1 MRLDYQSDV
10 PPGDAYQKALDE
22 FHSFYYLRLNQR
34 RQEHLV
40 SLNLPLRGK
49 RVWEVS
55 AGIGD
60 HTSFFL
66 DRECHVTC
74 SEAREDLA
82 EIIRSRYGDLAVYH
96 LDLERPAQDFPDS
109 FDVIY
114 CYGVL
119 YHLRTPA
126 EAIDFIA
133 AHCSGLLLLET
144 CVSFGSE
151 LDPHLVN
158 EHPDKPSQAIS
169 GVGCRPT
176 RNWVFT
182 ELKARFPFVYI
193 PRTQPNHEQFPIDW
207 TIANLQAPFARAI
220 FIASR
225 TKLDL
230 STLAAELVSEQS
242 RH

>member
-1 MRLDYQSDV
+1 MPCHLLRSSRRSGRNHQKQVRRL
-10 PPGDAYQKALDE
+10 G
-22 FHSFYYLRLNQR
+22 
-34 RQEHLV
+34 
-40 SLNLPLRGK
+40 G
-49 RVWEVS
+49 
-55 AGIGD
+55 
-60 HTSFFL
+60 
-66 DRECHVTC
+66 
-74 SEAREDLA
+74 
-82 EIIRSRYGDLAVYH
+82 VY

-182 ELKARFPFVYI
+182 EL
-193 PRTQPNHEQFPIDW
+193 
-207 TIANLQAPFARAI
+207 
-220 FIASR
+220 
-225 TKLDL
+225 
-230 STLAAELVSEQS
+230 
-242 RH
+242 